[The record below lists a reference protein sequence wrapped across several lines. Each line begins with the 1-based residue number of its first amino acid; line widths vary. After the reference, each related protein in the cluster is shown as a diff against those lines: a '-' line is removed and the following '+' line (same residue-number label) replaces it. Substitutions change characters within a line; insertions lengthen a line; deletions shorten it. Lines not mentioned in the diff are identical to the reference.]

1 MRHAS
6 LWVKLYIL
14 SLLTQCLSQNNG
26 PKDWQRNCR
35 LYLKCQDHQNKIN
48 PHMREHLLAF
58 TFIYVTFLLLDG
70 LWTTIHCLQMS
81 PTSVFYPHNN
91 IFYFFSGLTSPYY
104 MAAKKY
110 FSQFEFTFNIFCIL
124 DPDHDFARIILFHCL
139 LDVRWQ

>member
-1 MRHAS
+1 MRLAS

-104 MAAKKY
+104 MAAKNISLNLNLLLIY
-110 FSQFEFTFNIFCIL
+110 FVYLTLTTTSLASFYSI
-124 DPDHDFARIILFHCL
+124 AY
-139 LDVRWQ
+139 